1 MDFPEAR
8 AHVLALLIKC
18 PYEPNPADCQLHV
31 LRNNSLQEKIEFSK
45 RLSEME
51 SMHIIAVHKKCL
63 SQKEGKRSL
72 KD

>member
-8 AHVLALLIKC
+8 AHVVALLLKC
-18 PYEPNPADCQLHV
+18 PYETNPTNCYLHD
-31 LRNNSLQEKIEFSK
+31 LRG
-45 RLSEME
+45 E
-51 SMHIIAVHKKCL
+51 SMKENIEVTKRMTEEQVQHIITMHEKCL

>member
-8 AHVLALLIKC
+8 AYLVALLLKC
-18 PYEPNPADCQLHV
+18 PYEPNPTDCRLHV
-31 LRNNSLQEKIEFSK
+31 LRNNSFQEKIEFSK
-45 RLSEME
+45 RLPEME
-51 SMHIIAVHKKCL
+51 VMDIIAVHKKCL